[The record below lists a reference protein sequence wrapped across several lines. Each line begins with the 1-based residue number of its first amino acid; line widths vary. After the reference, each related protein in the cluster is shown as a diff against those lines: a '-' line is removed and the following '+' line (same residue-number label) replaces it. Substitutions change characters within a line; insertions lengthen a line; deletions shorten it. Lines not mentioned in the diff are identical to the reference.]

1 MIFGFLLTF
10 IPGQNLAFFDSTSQ
24 IINIA
29 GGLLVTLRFRESWY
43 VWLANNIIDLSIW
56 IINVVRNTQ
65 NSQMMLVVSVM
76 YFVMNVYG
84 LVEWV
89 LIEKRQK
96 AKSTTG
102 IKVQNG
108 EEKTADEITE
118 NNKG

>member
-1 MIFGFLLTF
+1 M
-10 IPGQNLAFFDSTSQ
+10 
-24 IINIA
+24 
-29 GGLLVTLRFRESWY
+29 TLRFRESWY